1 MKLKTFTD
9 ILRGGNLALGN
20 KISNLLTEDCTI
32 LEYTD
37 DSVLF
42 SKGSKLVLAKFKNPL
57 TESKMTSSNIIDNE
71 VIEISEKD
79 LTESMKET
87 LNKVVEGVISENL
100 VDAQEHLDEFCQTYY
115 QVSIIKN
122 RYPDLFVEELKKNS
136 EGLNIR
142 NEARTLI
149 PAFKV
154 ELFDASVITEE
165 NEEVAL
171 AKLIGLVESNLG
183 NVLTLGKIKVKD
195 IVTDA
200 LLGNSFLAESITND
214 LYVIAE
220 DTGLDSPVGNLRD
233 NNYDLG
239 AGKFKDEDEKDVEDE
254 GIPSVPTEKDSLT
267 DESEKEF
274 KPLTPADLS
283 EEELTQLHKTT
294 LKAILLSMQ
303 EFVKDKAAD
312 SEDEQVDPELSD
324 QIDADITAL
333 DDEDLSADR
342 LSEIEARWDPMI
354 SYFLDSSYHTP
365 ADELPEQDLEDQLPP
380 ENPDETESVNNVDA
394 GASAPPMAA
403 APAAP
408 IAPSGVAQPNPV
420 M

>member
-1 MKLKTFTD
+1 MSLKLKLPK
-9 ILRGGNLALGN
+9 INLNAAFN
-20 KISNLLTEDCTI
+20 P
-32 LEYTD
+32 
-37 DSVLF
+37 V
-42 SKGSKLVLAKFKNPL
+42 SK
-57 TESKMTSSNIIDNE
+57 
-71 VIEISEKD
+71 
-79 LTESMKET
+79 
-87 LNKVVEGVISENL
+87 VIS
-100 VDAQEHLDEFCQTYY
+100 LD
-115 QVSIIKN
+115 
-122 RYPDLFVEELKKNS
+122 
-136 EGLNIR
+136 
-142 NEARTLI
+142 
-149 PAFKV
+149 
-154 ELFDASVITEE
+154 TE
-165 NEEVAL
+165 
-171 AKLIGLVESNLG
+171 
-183 NVLTLGKIKVKD
+183 T
-195 IVTDA
+195 
-200 LLGNSFLAESITND
+200 
-214 LYVIAE
+214 
-220 DTGLDSPVGNLRD
+220 TGLDHWQKDEPFMVTACDENGNTWACSWEIDPFTRKVSPRDEDLHFLSRFTEDPECEIEFFNFGFDTKMLRKMGVQFKCKVQDAGIRARVFNNLEFSFRLKFLSKL
-233 NNYDLG
+233 YLG
-239 AGKFKDEDEKDVEDE
+239 IKDEDEKDVEDE